1 MISGSITKIIMII
14 IPMGHT
20 VKKCTK
26 KAENIKKRNFQ
37 SKLLFSK
44 FTPLGLPKKS
54 DSISEK
60 LL

>member
-1 MISGSITKIIMII
+1 MII